1 MFSIMFKILWK
12 ERLLYDEKRRQNKAQ
27 EDEREAKMLVKTGQL
42 TKAAERI
49 LMDKR
54 PTSLDMIV
62 GMPLKDL
69 NAFYLRDVLYR
80 GGFAT

>member
-1 MFSIMFKILWK
+1 
-12 ERLLYDEKRRQNKAQ
+12 
-27 EDEREAKMLVKTGQL
+27 
-42 TKAAERI
+42 
-49 LMDKR
+49 
-54 PTSLDMIV
+54 MIV

>member
-1 MFSIMFKILWK
+1 
-12 ERLLYDEKRRQNKAQ
+12 LYDEKRRQNKAQ
-27 EDEREAKMLVKTGQL
+27 EDEREAKELVKTGQL
-42 TKAAERI
+42 TKAAQRL

-54 PTSLDMIV
+54 PMSFDMIV

-80 GGFAT
+80 GGGSILMP